1 MSRSVG
7 LVGLIDAIAEFVRS
21 GPVAFVYLFFLFGA
35 FSRSQAIYWLGRY
48 MGSFIM
54 KRGRPHGGWRV
65 RMYNRVH
72 ADSTQ
77 NAIAALRRRGWP
89 MIPFSFVTVGLQT
102 LIQLSAGVI
111 AMPWL
116 RYSIASIPGA
126 IAWALIYTTIGWA
139 VWSAAFRAAT
149 GSPWA
154 LLALLVAALA
164 LVWRRTRNTPTAA

>member
-1 MSRSVG
+1 
-7 LVGLIDAIAEFVRS
+7 
-21 GPVAFVYLFFLFGA
+21 
-35 FSRSQAIYWLGRY
+35 
-48 MGSFIM
+48 
-54 KRGRPHGGWRV
+54 RPHGGGRL

-126 IAWALIYTTIGWA
+126 IAWALIYTTVGWA